1 MNKKLM
7 KKWIIFLIC
16 YSANIFAAPV
26 NINTADAKKIA
37 DSLAGVGLKKSQAI
51 IDYRA
56 KNGYFKTIEELS
68 QVSGIGAKTIE
79 KNRADILLSDP
90 IELKLEKQPDIP
102 EPSTKA
108 VENPPDSS
116 TQQFNIHDYKIT
128 IEKNK

>member
-1 MNKKLM
+1 MNKKL
-7 KKWIIFLIC
+7 IILLIG
-16 YSANIFAAPV
+16 YSANIFATPV
-26 NINTADAKKIA
+26 NINTADAKTIA
-37 DSLAGVGLKKSQAI
+37 DSLAGIGLKKSQSI
-51 IDYRA
+51 VDYRA
-56 KNGYFKTIEELS
+56 ENGYFKTVEELS
-68 QVSGIGAKTIE
+68 QVSGIGIKTIE
-79 KNRADILLSDP
+79 KNKTDILLSDP